1 MLSLGQL
8 IPFLLAV
15 ALIELTPGPNMGY
28 LAVVA
33 SQSGRGAGMA
43 TVAGVTLGLVLYLMA
58 SVFGLSEAAMRW
70 PWIYQTLRWAGV
82 AYLLWLAVDTWRG
95 ASPEASPPPDHRS
108 LFLRGLLNNLLNPK
122 AAVFYVALLP
132 GFIRPQDGLPL
143 VQALVLGSIHIMISV
158 LIHTTIVLTA
168 SHARSALQSDNGKSR
183 VFLQRAFAVG
193 LAAIA
198 LWLAISTP
206 DAAPVCS
213 SVPR

>member
-1 MLSLGQL
+1 MLSVGQL

-15 ALIELTPGPNMGY
+15 ALIELTPGPNVGY

-33 SQSGRGAGMA
+33 SQSGRTAGMA
-43 TVAGVTLGLVLYLMA
+43 TVAGITLGLTLYLLA

-82 AYLLWLAVDTWRG
+82 AYLLWLAVDTWFG

-132 GFIRPQDGLPL
+132 GFIRPQDGRPL
-143 VQALVLGSIHIMISV
+143 VQALILGSIHITISV

-168 SHARSALQSDNGKSR
+168 SHARSVLKSDTGKSP
-183 VFLQRAFAVG
+183 VLLQHAFAVG

-206 DAAPVCS
+206 DAAPGPS
-213 SVPR
+213 SGPR